1 MWGTISQNFLF
12 KPYIYKEKGRKE
24 GQKGGRKGGKEEEEK
39 KEIKTQPNKNPQM
52 PKINQSETPC
62 KIFLPSTL
70 NVFVG

>member
-1 MWGTISQNFLF
+1 MERR
-12 KPYIYKEKGRKE
+12 KKGRK
-24 GQKGGRKGGKEEEEK
+24 KGRKEEEEK
-39 KEIKTQPNKNPQM
+39 KEIKTQPNKTPQM

>member
-1 MWGTISQNFLF
+1 M
-12 KPYIYKEKGRKE
+12 KEGRVERRNKGRK
-24 GQKGGRKGGKEEEEK
+24 KGRKEEEK

-52 PKINQSETPC
+52 PKINQSEISC

>member
-1 MWGTISQNFLF
+1 MERS
-12 KPYIYKEKGRKE
+12 KKGRK
-24 GQKGGRKGGKEEEEK
+24 KGRKEEEEK
-39 KEIKTQPNKNPQM
+39 KEIKTQPNKTPQM

>member
-1 MWGTISQNFLF
+1 MWDTISQNFLF
-12 KPYIYKEKGRKE
+12 KPYIYKEKGRT
-24 GQKGGRKGGKEEEEK
+24 GGKEEEREEREK
-39 KEIKTQPNKNPQM
+39 KKIKIKTQPNKNPQM

>member
-1 MWGTISQNFLF
+1 MQ
-12 KPYIYKEKGRKE
+12 KEMKEGRVERRNKGRK
-24 GQKGGRKGGKEEEEK
+24 KGRKEEEK

-52 PKINQSETPC
+52 PKINQSETSC